1 MYELPVVVFERK
13 GGLYDIVT
21 AFGEVPQLIVTGV
34 KNKDRDIEKI
44 VNAYRD
50 GVNSSET
57 REKFLS
63 YLADKCTATSKMLHE
78 KYTAWNKGFV
88 VASPTDE
95 TEFIPDIEQQPGDTP
110 LHYRVYEA
118 KVGKL
123 AQSEMPDGVDY
134 LAIFGTMRGH
144 MTHGEHEM
152 SQESAKALLKVVEG
166 AVADR
171 RAYQRG
177 TPESK
182 ARIARETAR
191 LK

>member
-13 GGLYDIVT
+13 GGLYNIVT
-21 AFGEVPQLIVTGV
+21 AFGEVPQLVVTGV
-34 KNKDRDIEKI
+34 KNKERGIEKI

-95 TEFIPDIEQQPGDTP
+95 MRFIPDIEQQPGD
-110 LHYRVYEA
+110 
-118 KVGKL
+118 GKS

-134 LAIFGTMRGH
+134 LAIFGTMSGH
-144 MTHGEHEM
+144 MTSGEHEM
-152 SQESAKALLKVVEG
+152 SQASAKALLKVIED

-171 RAYQRG
+171 RANPRAYQRG
-177 TPESK
+177 TLESK
-182 ARIARETAR
+182 ARIARDTT
-191 LK
+191 